1 MLAVFLIILVICGE
15 RTEELAAVDKRVYC
29 SRQLFC
35 SIFRYQIGVVV
46 FSSIIHICPL
56 SAALLEY
63 AYRYDFQCFLHI
75 FFIWVCVQKQHLKKI
90 LCLYKGL
97 KKGAEIC

>member
-75 FFIWVCVQKQHLKKI
+75 FFYLGLCTKTAFKKI
-90 LCLYKGL
+90 SLFIQRFEERC
-97 KKGAEIC
+97 